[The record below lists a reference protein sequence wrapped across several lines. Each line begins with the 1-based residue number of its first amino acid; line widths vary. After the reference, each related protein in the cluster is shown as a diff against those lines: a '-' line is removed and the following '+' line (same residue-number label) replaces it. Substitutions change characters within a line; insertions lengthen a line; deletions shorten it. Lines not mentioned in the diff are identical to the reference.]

1 MKPSSKSLT
10 IDLLGDVW
18 SSKKTGNQ
26 RSPRR
31 SNEAKDQL
39 ELAIEN
45 YTKWGAIE
53 KTVRYK
59 EYHT

>member
-1 MKPSSKSLT
+1 MKPSKSFI
-10 IDLLGDVW
+10 IDVLGNVW

-26 RSPRR
+26 PSPRR

-45 YTKWGAIE
+45 YTKWGAAE
-53 KTVRYK
+53 KTVSVK
-59 EYHT
+59 DT